1 MFVVLGACGVICGKK
16 QDVKGRVEPEKEVY
30 KETQKEVIIPRFH
43 EESIKG
49 KRYKRKPDI
58 TLLIFTLLFPATDL
72 QNKHMYAGH
81 SFPV

>member
-1 MFVVLGACGVICGKK
+1 MIKMFVVLGACGVICGKK

-49 KRYKRKPDI
+49 KR
-58 TLLIFTLLFPATDL
+58 
-72 QNKHMYAGH
+72 
-81 SFPV
+81 